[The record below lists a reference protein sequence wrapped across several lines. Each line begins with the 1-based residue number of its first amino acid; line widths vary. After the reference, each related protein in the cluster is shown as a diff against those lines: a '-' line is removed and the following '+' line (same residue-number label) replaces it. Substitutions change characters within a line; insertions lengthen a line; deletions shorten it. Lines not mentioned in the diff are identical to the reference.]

1 MTTHDDGLREA
12 AQALADHLD
21 RKHNIRCLGAWSH
34 MDAIRAALRSTPAAP
49 QTDTALTVERLAE
62 ALHSAI
68 ACHWRAHSGFT
79 ARTDREYHEQQASR
93 ILRALGEGAGEGVDR
108 G

>member
-1 MTTHDDGLREA
+1 
-12 AQALADHLD
+12 
-21 RKHNIRCLGAWSH
+21 

-68 ACHWRAHSGFT
+68 ACNWRAHSGFT